1 MRISEVS
8 ARSGV
13 PATTLRYY
21 ESMGLLA
28 PQRSDNGYRAFDEH
42 ALERLEFIDAAKEL
56 GLELPE
62 IKNLLDLADTGT
74 CTKVKAALQP
84 LLTEQLTQVEE
95 NLAKLTRLHEHLNAA
110 SRHVM
115 ACPDSPERCRSE
127 CAFLVLSDSPG
138 QRWIDEDGRA
148 RRRSHWQDI
157 LQHCPVLV
165 DGDSLVV
172 DLPIERLIEV
182 SALARIE
189 HDNDCSTTL
198 ALRLEGGQCTLTVS
212 VQDRKTSIVF
222 EALRGVQAVPAG
234 GDPRP
239 GVIRDW

>member
-21 ESMGLLA
+21 ESVGLLA
-28 PQRSDNGYRAFDEH
+28 PQRMDNGYRVYSEH
-42 ALERLEFIDAAKEL
+42 TLEQLAFIDAAKEL

-62 IKNLLDLADTGT
+62 IKDLLELADTGT
-74 CTKVKAALQP
+74 CTKVKAALHP
-84 LLTEQLTQVEE
+84 LLTEQLGQVEDS
-95 NLAKLTRLHEHLNAA
+95 LAKLNRLHEHLNAA

-115 ACPDSPERCRSE
+115 ACPDSPQRCRSE

-138 QRWIDEDGRA
+138 QRWIDDGGRA

-157 LQHCPVLV
+157 LRHCPVSD

-172 DLPIERLIEV
+172 EVPVERLLEV

-189 HDNDCSTTL
+189 HDNDHGTTFTL
-198 ALRLEGGQCTLTVS
+198 HLEDGRCTLTIS
-212 VQDRKTSIVF
+212 TQDRSTSTVF
-222 EALRGVQAVPAG
+222 DALRERDH
-234 GDPRP
+234 GDLASP
-239 GVIRDW
+239 